1 MKKIVLAMILCVSCA
16 GCMDADLSRLGAIG
30 SPHKIV
36 MWSGG
41 KEAKIWY
48 STGKPKTLT
57 DSDGWYF
64 ADKATGKLVYVSGNV
79 SIEQQ

>member
-1 MKKIVLAMILCVSCA
+1 MKKIMLAMILCIGMT
-16 GCMDADLSRLGAIG
+16 GCMDATLSQYGAIG

-36 MWSGG
+36 LWSGG

-48 STGKPKTLT
+48 STGKVLT
-57 DSDGWYF
+57 EKETDGWF
-64 ADKATGKLVYVSGNV
+64 FTDRATGKLVRLSGTV